1 MDEAASKVG
10 PKFSRFYAQFSI
22 VQFSKKNQ
30 AKYLRYTPDD
40 VERLLRDAYGG
51 VTVAQVASP
60 EHVDDDSDDDE
71 I

>member
-1 MDEAASKVG
+1 
-10 PKFSRFYAQFSI
+10 